1 MTDEVTPISKG
12 MTDDELCL
20 LIDRESQNAMGYND
34 LLADARKK
42 GLEFYLG
49 EATGALSPPEV
60 DGRSSVVSKD
70 LMDVVEWIMPSAM
83 RLFTGT
89 DEVATFQPDG
99 PDDEKGATDA
109 TRLVQHVI
117 MEQNEGFRVLH
128 DAIKNCLIQRM
139 AIVKVYCDDAEE
151 ERHERYDGLDELGI
165 EALSADQ
172 SIEIV
177 DIQPREQGLFYV
189 EVKQKLK
196 VKKHICEG
204 VPPEEFGMSK
214 EAKTIEDARYV
225 EHKVKRTKS
234 ELISMGYDAKL
245 VDDLGDDSR
254 SAQYSGEEAVR
265 RVLDD
270 SWTSNIDSAAT
281 DAEEE
286 FTLTE
291 AYIRCDFDGDG
302 ISEYRKVIK
311 AGTTILENEI
321 TDDHPFALFSPVLM
335 PYRPIGLSMYDL
347 TEDIVRIKTAL
358 TRQTLDSAYLAVN
371 NRTAIVE
378 GRVNMD
384 DLLNPR
390 VGGFVRVKDQDAM
403 RELTTPFVGSAGL
416 AVIEYFNKVR
426 DTRTGAT
433 AFNQG
438 VAGTELGGSAI
449 GSNGVQ
455 DMMASAMQRIELM
468 LRVISETG
476 IKRVWKL
483 MLKSL
488 QQYQD
493 RPMQLKVNGRWLE
506 MNPRE
511 WKNNYRLTLSVG
523 VAATSRQQHIGNIM
537 QILTLQEKAIQA
549 GLADPKTIHNALSR
563 LTEAMGFRD
572 ADQFWTNP
580 QSAPPQQEGPPQPDP
595 KDVMD
600 MQFKQAQLQTQT
612 QLKQMDIDAQNKRNE
627 ADNVVKIEIAKAQ
640 IESAERIA
648 GERIR
653 ADLLTK
659 QAFDGEIGYNPEA
672 VDQVGI

>member
-1 MTDEVTPISKG
+1 MIENEDSEDIAESKG
-12 MTDDELCL
+12 MTDSELCA

-49 EATGALSPPEV
+49 EATGALAPPEV

-89 DEVATFQPDG
+89 DEVATFQPDT
-99 PDDEKGATDA
+99 PEDEQGAKDA

-117 MEQNEGFRVLH
+117 MEQNDGFRVLH

-139 AIVKVYCDDAEE
+139 AVVKVYCDDAEE
-151 ERHERYDGLDELGI
+151 ERHEHYDGMDELGI
-165 EALSADQ
+165 EALTADQ
-172 SIEIV
+172 SVEIV
-177 DIQPREQGLFYV
+177 EVKPSVEPGLFYV
-189 EVKQKLK
+189 EVKRKLK
-196 VKKHICEG
+196 VKKHIIEG

-225 EHKVKRTKS
+225 EHKVKRTRS
-234 ELISMGYDAKL
+234 ELMSMGYDKAL
-245 VDDLGDDSR
+245 IDDLGDDDR
-254 SAQYSGEEAVR
+254 SAQYSGEEAAR
-265 RVLDD
+265 RILDD
-270 SWTSNIDSAAT
+270 SWVGNFDENGTES
-281 DAEEE
+281 EEE

-311 AGTTILENEI
+311 AGNTILENEV
-321 TDDHPFALFSPVLM
+321 TDDHPFAMFSPVLM

-378 GRVNMD
+378 NQVNMD

-390 VGGFVRVKDQDAM
+390 VGGFVRVKNQDAM

-438 VAGTELGGSAI
+438 VTGTELGGSAV

-455 DMMASAMQRIELM
+455 DMMSAAMQRIELM

-476 IKRVWKL
+476 IKRTWKL

-493 RPMQLKVNGRWLE
+493 RNMQVKVNGRWLE
-506 MNPRE
+506 LNPRE

-523 VAATSRQQHIGNIM
+523 VAATSRQQQVGNIM
-537 QILTLQEKAIQA
+537 QILTLQEKALQV
-549 GLADPKTIHNALSR
+549 GLADPSTIHNALSR

-580 QSAPPQQEGPPQPDP
+580 QNQPPQQEGPPQPDP
-595 KDVMD
+595 KDVM
-600 MQFKQAQLQTQT
+600 AA

-627 ADNVVKIEIAKAQ
+627 QDNQVKIL
-640 IESAERIA
+640 IEREKIQSQERIA
-648 GERIR
+648 AAQIK
-653 ADLLTK
+653 ADLETRS
-659 QAFDGEIGYNPEA
+659 AFDGKIGYNPA
-672 VDQVGI
+672 AAQDVQI